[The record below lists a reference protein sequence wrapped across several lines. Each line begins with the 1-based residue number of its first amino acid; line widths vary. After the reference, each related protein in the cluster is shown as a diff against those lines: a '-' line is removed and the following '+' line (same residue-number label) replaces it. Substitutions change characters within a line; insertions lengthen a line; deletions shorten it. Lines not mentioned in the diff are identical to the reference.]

1 MAVKIFLGS
10 DHVGVDLKET
20 LKKHLAQSNCVV
32 EDCGVFSTER
42 MDYPEVAKKVS
53 LQVTED
59 SNNRGILVCGT
70 GVGMAIT
77 ANKVLGVRAVVC
89 SEPYSAKMSR
99 SHNDTNILCLGARV
113 VGVEIAEMI
122 VSMWL
127 FTEFEGGRHRKRIDM
142 ICKLEGQAMP
152 ATKANVT

>member
-20 LKKHLAQSNCVV
+20 LKKHLAESNCVV

-53 LQVTED
+53 LRVTED

-99 SHNDTNILCLGARV
+99 SHNDTNILALGARV
-113 VGVEIAEMI
+113 VGVELAKSIVDEWLATQFEDGRHAIRLEMI
-122 VSMWL
+122 KKIEVH
-127 FTEFEGGRHRKRIDM
+127 E
-142 ICKLEGQAMP
+142 
-152 ATKANVT
+152 